1 LIEKYIYI
9 EKEKQWNIE
18 KEETSKL
25 IKEYLEPNLKKY
37 MDNEIILKNTINNL
51 NSEINNLREDMM
63 MKGTQNK

>member
-1 LIEKYIYI
+1 
-9 EKEKQWNIE
+9 
-18 KEETSKL
+18 
-25 IKEYLEPNLKKY
+25 